1 MIFKEKDFS
10 YLETNEGGIKKEY
23 RLHKPTGVYFLLVAN
38 LPFIL
43 EENFIMFEI
52 GSIDKDG
59 VFVSVK
65 VFSDKNQETFFEAVK
80 YFESLIEKK
89 QPQPEQE
96 DPSVGIFVFLK
107 NEGKTPNPDSF
118 ADVFG
123 NKIIIDKDDVEKVFS
138 PPVNKKYG
146 RLNMYAVEEQKY
158 DAIKGKFAL
167 KFDQQITDL
176 IAEKTGRLPRLGVEP
191 TVFAYKM
198 TPYETSENEGEGGE
212 GETPKGVNDDDLS
225 IEEIEGEDPEEM
237 TGENSTEP
245 EGNEG
250 EGEPEGN
257 EGKEEE
263 EGEGEGE
270 PEGNEGEGEPE
281 GNEGEGEPEGN
292 KGKEEEGEGEPEG
305 NEGEGEPEGN
315 EGEEPNNGGEGQA
328 KSNEGEEDPEGEEKE
343 GEIKLNTDKVKA
355 FIENKLDIDDLVA
368 YFKKPERI
376 EKYFTNFTQDELE
389 KEFYRPLKVRAGTN
403 KSDFLKQMNILTE
416 KYFK

>member
-257 EGKEEE
+257 
-263 EGEGEGE
+263 
-270 PEGNEGEGEPE
+270 
-281 GNEGEGEPEGN
+281 